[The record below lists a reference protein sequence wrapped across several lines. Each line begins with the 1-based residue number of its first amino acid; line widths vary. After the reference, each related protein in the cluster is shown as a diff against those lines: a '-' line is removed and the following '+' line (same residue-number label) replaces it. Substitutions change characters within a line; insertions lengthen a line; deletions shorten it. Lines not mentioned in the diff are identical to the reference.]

1 LSPCG
6 DFAVAGLRPKELVE
20 TFLVTPLVPQDAPM
34 IRPAASVD
42 RPSSLGRVLVVDD
55 NRRVASDT
63 AQWLCSLGW
72 HASAVSRAEEALP
85 LLAREP
91 YAACIVDGLLAGNG
105 TARIAAGLRL
115 TATGTGLVV
124 TVPEASG
131 TSIAPGIDPDAIVH
145 TPARDADLLAALDA
159 AVAVGSQRVAVAGP
173 VVPKLLGTSPSMQH
187 VLDLVARL
195 ADAPATL
202 LITGESGTGKSLL
215 AREIHRASRRRGKRF
230 VEVACGCLSE
240 TLLES
245 ELFGNVA
252 GAFTGATADRDGKF
266 LQADGGTIFLDEIAT
281 ASPAMQVKL
290 LRVLQDLRFESV
302 GGSQTHAVDARVI
315 LATNEDLASL
325 VAAGTFRADLFWRVN
340 VITIDMPS
348 LRDRASDIPML
359 AEHFLA
365 AAVARGG
372 REVEGFSPAAL
383 EALVRYRWPGNVR
396 ELEHAVEYAVF
407 LGRGALI
414 GAADLP
420 PTVRLAAGGGGIQT
434 AAAGVAATAFG
445 AIKTSL
451 KTSMAHPERRLI
463 IEALERSNWRRDAA
477 ARALGINRTTLY
489 KKLKRL
495 GMNLAELQPAR

>member
-1 LSPCG
+1 MVRLSRHHVRFQ
-6 DFAVAGLRPKELVE
+6 D
-20 TFLVTPLVPQDAPM
+20 VTM
-34 IRPAASVD
+34 IRPAAPVD
-42 RPSSLGRVLVVDD
+42 RPLSPGRVLVVDD
-55 NRRVASDT
+55 DRRVASRT

-72 HASAVSRAEEALP
+72 HASAVGRAEEALP

-91 YAACIVDGLLAGNG
+91 YAVCIVDGLLAGNG
-105 TARIAAGLRL
+105 AGRIAASLRM
-115 TATGTGLVV
+115 AANGTGLVI
-124 TVPEASG
+124 TVPKASP
-131 TSIAPGIDPDAIVH
+131 TAIAPDLDPDAIVPM
-145 TPARDADLLAALDA
+145 PARDADLLAALSASAAAAARRAA
-159 AVAVGSQRVAVAGP
+159 AVEARPAT
-173 VVPKLLGTSPSMQH
+173 PKLLGTSPSMVH
-187 VLDLVARL
+187 LLDLVARL

-202 LITGESGTGKSLL
+202 LITGESGTGKTLL

-245 ELFGNVA
+245 ELFGHVA
-252 GAFTGATADRDGKF
+252 GAFTGAAANRDGKF

-281 ASPAMQVKL
+281 ASPAMQVKM
-290 LRVLQDLRFESV
+290 LRVLQDMRFEPV
-302 GGSQTHAVDARVI
+302 GGSQTHVVDARVI
-315 LATNEDLASL
+315 LATNEDLAAM

-340 VITIDMPS
+340 VITIEMPT
-348 LRDRASDIPML
+348 LRDRACDIPML
-359 AEHFLA
+359 ADHFRA

-372 REVEGFSPAAL
+372 REVEGFSPAAI
-383 EALVRYRWPGNVR
+383 EALRQYRWPGNVR

-407 LGRGALI
+407 LGRGPWI

-420 PTVRLAAGGGGIQT
+420 PSVRQTSGSAAVQAPAT
-434 AAAGVAATAFG
+434 AAATSAG
-445 AIKTSL
+445 SL
-451 KTSMAHPERRLI
+451 KLLMAHPERRLI

>member
-1 LSPCG
+1 
-6 DFAVAGLRPKELVE
+6 
-20 TFLVTPLVPQDAPM
+20 M
-34 IRPAASVD
+34 IRPTASVD
-42 RPSSLGRVLVVDD
+42 RPSSPGRVLVVDD
-55 NRRVASDT
+55 NRRVASQT

-72 HASAVSRAEEALP
+72 HASAVGRADEALL
-85 LLAREP
+85 LLARER

-105 TARIAAGLRL
+105 AGRIAASMRL
-115 TATGTGLVV
+115 SATGTGLVI
-124 TVPEASG
+124 TVPEASAM
-131 TSIAPGIDPDAIVH
+131 SVAPGIDPDAIVH
-145 TPARDADLLAALDA
+145 TPARDADMLAAVDA
-159 AVAVGSQRVAVAGP
+159 AFAAATRRVAAAEARP
-173 VVPKLLGTSPSMQH
+173 PAPKLLGTSSSMQH

-245 ELFGNVA
+245 ELFGHVA
-252 GAFTGATADRDGKF
+252 GAFTGASANRDGKF

-290 LRVLQDLRFESV
+290 LRVLQDLRFEPV

-315 LATNEDLASL
+315 LATNEDLAAL

-340 VITIDMPS
+340 VITIEMPT
-348 LRDRASDIPML
+348 LRDRGRDIPML

-372 REVEGFSPAAL
+372 RQVEGFSPAAL
-383 EALVRYRWPGNVR
+383 EALSRYRWPGNVR

-407 LGRGALI
+407 LGRAPWI
-414 GAADLP
+414 GAVDLP
-420 PTVRLAAGGGGIQT
+420 PAVRHAAGGTAVQTT
-434 AAAGVAATAFG
+434 AASAAA
-445 AIKTSL
+445 AAMSL
-451 KTSMAHPERRLI
+451 KGSMAHPERRLI
-463 IEALERSNWRRDAA
+463 IEALERANWRRDAA

>member
-1 LSPCG
+1 
-6 DFAVAGLRPKELVE
+6 
-20 TFLVTPLVPQDAPM
+20 M
-34 IRPAASVD
+34 IRPAAPVD
-42 RPSSLGRVLVVDD
+42 RPFSPGRVLVVDD
-55 NRRVASDT
+55 DRRVASHT

-72 HASAVSRAEEALP
+72 HASAVGRADEALP

-105 TARIAAGLRL
+105 AGRIAASLRL
-115 TATGTGLVV
+115 AATGTGLVI
-124 TVPEASG
+124 TMPEASV
-131 TSIAPGIDPDAIVH
+131 SVVAAGIDPDAIVR
-145 TPARDADLLAALDA
+145 TPARDAELLAALDA
-159 AVAVGSQRVAVAGP
+159 AFAAAARRIAANAAQPPA
-173 VVPKLLGTSPSMQH
+173 PKLLGTSPSMQH

-215 AREIHRASRRRGKRF
+215 AREIHRTSRRRGKRF

-245 ELFGNVA
+245 ELFGHVA

-290 LRVLQDLRFESV
+290 LRVLQDLRFEPV
-302 GGSQTHAVDARVI
+302 GGSQTQAVDTRVI
-315 LATNEDLASL
+315 LATNEDLAAL

-340 VITIDMPS
+340 VITVEMPT
-348 LRDRASDIPML
+348 LRDRPGDIPML
-359 AEHFLA
+359 ADHFRA

-383 EALVRYRWPGNVR
+383 EALSRYRWPGNVR

-407 LGRGALI
+407 LGRGPWI

-420 PTVRLAAGGGGIQT
+420 PAVRHADGG
-434 AAAGVAATAFG
+434 AAAQTPAAA
-445 AIKTSL
+445 AAAAASSL
-451 KTSMAHPERRLI
+451 KLSMAHPERRLI

>member
-1 LSPCG
+1 
-6 DFAVAGLRPKELVE
+6 
-20 TFLVTPLVPQDAPM
+20 M
-34 IRPAASVD
+34 IRSASSVD
-42 RPSSLGRVLVVDD
+42 RPSSPGRLLVVDD
-55 NRRVASDT
+55 DRRVASQT
-63 AQWLCSLGW
+63 AQWLCGLGW
-72 HASAVSRAEEALP
+72 HASAVGGADEALP

-91 YAACIVDGLLAGNG
+91 YVACIVDGLLARDGAG
-105 TARIAAGLRL
+105 RIAASLRL
-115 TATGTGLVV
+115 LSAGTGLVI
-124 TVPEASG
+124 TVPASSASVVPSG
-131 TSIAPGIDPDAIVH
+131 LDADALVRM
-145 TPARDADLLAALDA
+145 PARDEEILAALDQACA
-159 AVAVGSQRVAVAGP
+159 AASRREAVTGP
-173 VVPKLLGTSPSMQH
+173 VAPKLLGTSPSMQH
-187 VLDLVARL
+187 VLELVARL

-245 ELFGNVA
+245 ELFGHVA

-290 LRVLQDLRFESV
+290 LRVLQDLRFEPV
-302 GGSQTHAVDARVI
+302 GGSQTHAVDTRVI
-315 LATNEDLASL
+315 LATNEDLAAL
-325 VAAGTFRADLFWRVN
+325 VSAGTFRADLFWRVN
-340 VITIDMPS
+340 VITIEMPT
-348 LRDRASDIPML
+348 LRDRVGDIPML

-365 AAVARGG
+365 AALARGG

-383 EALVRYRWPGNVR
+383 EALSRYRWPGNVR

-407 LGRGALI
+407 LGRAPWI
-414 GAADLP
+414 GAVDLP
-420 PTVRLAAGGGGIQT
+420 PSIRLAAG
-434 AAAGVAATAFG
+434 AGVAAG
-445 AIKTSL
+445 PLQTSL
-451 KTSMAHPERRLI
+451 KSSMAHPERRLI

-495 GMNLAELQPAR
+495 GISLAELQPARREARAS